1 MFITNN
7 LNPAPNEI
15 DPKANTPKVAD
26 VFNGLVPNCDEI
38 DILVGFFYF
47 SGFKLLADTLRD
59 NPKVQLRVLVGMEA
73 EPVCG
78 KVVEIAGK
86 SADDASPDEIL
97 ESYLASLRKAM
108 GSEMFDT
115 AKFHERFSL
124 FVDLLRNGRLKMRRT
139 RDPNHAKLYLFHLS
153 QDRQVVPGAGTFWVT
168 GSSNFSEA
176 GLALRDEFNVGM
188 LQWGATDAQSYFD
201 GLWKDAIHLTEDSA
215 TKNRILDILTT
226 ESIVSEITPYEAY
239 LLVLRAYVDNQT
251 KTLNTARAEELLK
264 NAGMK
269 KMQYQ
274 LDAVAQ
280 ALAKLDAWHGCIL
293 ADVVGLGKTVIA
305 SLLGAL
311 SRKRGLVI
319 CPPGLVG
326 DETAKDSGWWEY
338 VAKFGLHDWA
348 VCSRGKLDD
357 ILDMLGRDPD
367 FDLVVVD
374 EAHWFRSR
382 ATAGYEK
389 LAQICAGRDVLLLS
403 ATPFNNRPEDLAALL
418 TLFSPGKNSP
428 FVPGGDL
435 DGRFRQLSSEFANLL
450 RLRKAIVRKNWAE
463 IEAALAACGI
473 SGVKTGQGA
482 DLKLVRQ
489 AADRYGK
496 RITKAMRQIME
507 KVVIRRNRLDLKADP
522 VYSKEVTELSEVK
535 EPKSQ
540 FFELTEAQNA
550 FYDRVVNDWFG
561 KDGTFHGAAYRPYA
575 YETNQN
581 DQDNS
586 QQNIYKILLN
596 ILVLRFESS
605 FGAFEKSIENML
617 SFLKNVKK
625 MVDRLGYYVYAR
637 DIQEKVLALDDEG
650 EALELLAK
658 LVKERMADRER
669 KGRTSQSRDLE
680 YNVNDPKRFRGAD
693 FRRDID
699 EDIALLEKILAEIK
713 DLDLVRNDPKAEALV
728 GALRKVLDGKH
739 RDIKPEPGSPKRKI
753 IVFTAYT
760 DTLKHLYGKL
770 TDKFGSRVLSVSGEN
785 FAKNRRGELKS
796 NFDASVP
803 AQFQIDQYDI
813 LLATDKLSEG
823 FNLNRAGLVVN
834 YDIPWNPT
842 RVIQRVG
849 RVNRIGKKMF
859 ENLYIFNFFPTVK
872 GQTLVQN
879 KETAQAKMFA
889 IHELLGEDAQIFSA
903 EETPTASALFDRLGL
918 FPEEKEQMDLFS
930 QLRVDWRK
938 QEAWLRKNH
947 PDVLE
952 KLDKLPGRVKTAWSG
967 NPRGTF
973 LFRRRGPGLFAI
985 VHNPDSGKIEQWT
998 LEDGIKAIKC
1008 DFDKK
1013 AEPFD
1018 PAFWTGP
1025 DKDGKQTEKEGI
1037 YRKLQKFAPE
1047 TKMPQQGGNSTI
1059 VLAHQNLSRF
1069 KPKLPPEL
1077 AAFAADLET
1086 DIREYLT
1093 LPPRTISTLAEKYN
1107 DAASFEKTLLRI
1119 FSRYSPGHFARIRSQ
1134 FGSDEI
1140 VATIAKN

>member
-1 MFITNN
+1 MFLANHSSGDN
-7 LNPAPNEI
+7 LAKTINELL
-15 DPKANTPKVAD
+15 DKTSSLD
-26 VFNGLVPNCDEI
+26 M
-38 DILVGFFYF
+38 LVGFFFF
-47 SGFKLLADTLRD
+47 SGFGTVADTLRK
-59 NPKVQLRVLVGMEA
+59 NPKTELRVLVGMEA
-73 EPVCG
+73 EAICG
-78 KVVEIAGK
+78 RVVEAESSGAG
-86 SADDASPDEIL
+86 DGD
-97 ESYLASLRKAM
+97 
-108 GSEMFDT
+108 FDT
-115 AKFHERFSL
+115 IREAYLSSLKRAMAAETLDTAAFHERFSL
-124 FVDLLRNGRLKMRRT
+124 FVEMIRNGRLKMRRT
-139 RDPNHAKLYLFHLS
+139 LEPNHAKLYIFHIEAASRLLS
-153 QDRQVVPGAGTFWVT
+153 KQEVYWIT
-168 GSSNFSEA
+168 GSSNFSLA
-176 GLALRDEFNVGM
+176 GLEHRKEFNVGVGD
-188 LQWGATDAQSYFD
+188 WGGDKVVDYFEELWNDAVPLTDD
-201 GLWKDAIHLTEDSA
+201 PD
-215 TKNRILDILTT
+215 TKSRILDIL
-226 ESIVSEITPYEAY
+226 ENGSVAAGVTPYEAY

-264 NAGMK
+264 AAGMK
-269 KMQYQ
+269 PLKYQ

-311 SRKRGLVI
+311 SRKRGLVL

-338 VAKFGLHDWA
+338 LAKFGLHDWT
-348 VCSRGKLDD
+348 VGSRGKLDD
-357 ILDMLGRDPD
+357 VLDMLGRDPD

-382 ATAGYEK
+382 TTAGYEK
-389 LAQICAGRDVLLLS
+389 LQQICAGRDVLLLT
-403 ATPFNNRPEDLAALL
+403 ATPFNNRPDDLAALL

-435 DGRFRQLSSEFANLL
+435 DGRIRQLSSEFANLL
-450 RLRKAIVRKNWAE
+450 RLRKAIVRIDWPE

-522 VYSKEVTELSEVK
+522 VYSKEVTELSEVQ
-535 EPKSQ
+535 EPKAQ
-540 FFELTEAQNA
+540 FFELTDAQNA

-561 KDGTFHGAAYRPYA
+561 KDGAFHGTAYRPYA
-575 YETNQN
+575 YETNQAG
-581 DQDNS
+581 QDNS

-617 SFLKNVKK
+617 SFLKNVKT
-625 MVDRLGYYVYAR
+625 MAARLGHYVYAR
-637 DIQEKVLALDDEG
+637 DIQEKVLELDDEG
-650 EALELLAK
+650 EALELLAT
-658 LVKERMADRER
+658 LVKKRLEERER
-669 KGRTSQSRDLE
+669 TGRTAQNRDLD
-680 YNVNDPKRFRGAD
+680 YNINDPKRFRGAD
-693 FRRDID
+693 FLRDID
-699 EDIALLEKILAEIK
+699 EDIALLEQILTEIK
-713 DLDLVRNDPKAEALV
+713 TLDLVRNDPKAKALV
-728 GALRKVLDGKH
+728 GALRKVLGGKH
-739 RDIKPEPGSPKRKI
+739 RDIVPEPGSPKRKV

-760 DTLKHLYGKL
+760 DTLKHLLPKIVAA
-770 TDKFGSRVLSVSGEN
+770 FGNRVLAVSDEN
-785 FAKNRRGELKS
+785 FGRRKRNELTGT
-796 NFDASVP
+796 FDASVKEED
-803 AQFQIDQYDI
+803 QVDQYDI

-849 RVNRIGKKMF
+849 RINRIGKKVF

-930 QLRVDWRK
+930 QLRTKYAKERK
-938 QEAWLRKNH
+938 WLAKYH

-952 KLDKLPGRVKTAWSG
+952 KLEKLPGRVKTAWSG

-998 LEDGIKAIKC
+998 LEDGIGAIKC
-1008 DFDKK
+1008 EFDKK

-1018 PAFWTGP
+1018 PSFWTGP

-1037 YRKLQKFAPE
+1037 YRKLQEFAPE
-1047 TKMPQQGGNSTI
+1047 TKKPQQGGNSAG
-1059 VLAHQNLSRF
+1059 VLARQNIALFR
-1069 KPKLPPEL
+1069 PQLPSDL
-1077 AAFAADLET
+1077 AAFATDLET
-1086 DIREYLT
+1086 DLQQYLT
-1093 LPPRTISTLAEKYN
+1093 LPPRTIATLAEKYN
-1107 DAASFEKTLLRI
+1107 DVASFEKTLRRI
-1119 FSRYSPGHFARIRSQ
+1119 FSRYRPGHFARIRSQ

-1140 VATIAKN
+1140 IATIAKN